1 MKGESFFHYLGVLF
15 GVSQPETHTT
25 PGEREALAR
34 YVSGAS
40 TVVEIG
46 VFEGV
51 NTVILSKAMRKD
63 GKTFGID
70 PFFKGGMGVCYHK
83 LITETHLRRNKV
95 RQHVSLIEKY
105 SFDAVNDIP
114 EKVDFIFIDGDHSW
128 EGISKDWPLYS
139 DKLKSGGI
147 MALHDTSLIAEDRGV
162 ALDSVRYYNEVIR
175 HDDRFEWVET
185 VDRMNILRKR
195 RNKDSIE

>member
-1 MKGESFFHYLGVLF
+1 MKGEAFFHYLGVLF
-15 GVSQPETHTT
+15 RISQPETQTT
-25 PGEREALAR
+25 PGERAALAR
-34 YVSGAS
+34 YVSGAA

-63 GKTFGID
+63 GRTFGID
-70 PFFKGGMGVCYHK
+70 PFFKGGMGICYHK
-83 LITETHLRRNKV
+83 LITETHLKRNKV
-95 RQHVSLIEKY
+95 RPVVSLIEKY
-105 SFDAVNDIP
+105 SFDAINDIP

-139 DKLKSGGI
+139 DKLKAGGI
-147 MALHDTSLIAEDRGV
+147 MALHDTSVVAEDNGV
-162 ALDSVRYYNEVIR
+162 VMDSVRYYNDVIR

-185 VDRMNILRKR
+185 VYRMNILRK
-195 RNKDSIE
+195 K

>member
-1 MKGESFFHYLGVLF
+1 MKGKSFIHYLGVLF
-15 GVSQPETHTT
+15 GVSQPETQTL
-25 PGEREALAR
+25 PGEREALAK
-34 YVSGAS
+34 YVSGAT

-46 VFEGV
+46 VYEGV
-51 NTVILSKAMRKD
+51 NTAILSKAMGKN

-70 PFFKGGMGVCYHK
+70 PFFKGSMGICYHK
-83 LITETHLRRNKV
+83 LIAETHLKRNKV
-95 RQHVSLIEKY
+95 RNLVSLIEKY

-139 DKLKSGGI
+139 DKLKAGGI
-147 MALHDTSLIAEDRGV
+147 MALHDTSVIEADGGYV
-162 ALDSVRYYNEVIR
+162 QDSVRYYNEVIR

-185 VDRMNILRKR
+185 IDRMNILRK
-195 RNKDSIE
+195 K

>member
-1 MKGESFFHYLGVLF
+1 MKGQSFFHYLGVLF
-15 GVSQPETHTT
+15 GVSHPETQTT
-25 PGEREALAR
+25 PREREALAK
-34 YVSGAS
+34 YASGAA

-70 PFFKGGMGVCYHK
+70 PFFKGGLGVCYHK
-83 LITETHLRRNKV
+83 MITKTHLKRNKV
-95 RQHVSLIEKY
+95 RDLVSLIEKY

-114 EKVDFIFIDGDHSW
+114 TKVDFIFIDGDHSW

-139 DKLKSGGI
+139 DKLKAGGI
-147 MALHDTSLIAEDRGV
+147 MALHDTSIIDADGGNV
-162 ALDSVRYYNEVIR
+162 QDSVRYYNEVIR
-175 HDDRFEWVET
+175 HDDRFEWVEN
-185 VDRMNILRKR
+185 VDRMNILRRK
-195 RNKDSIE
+195 

>member
-1 MKGESFFHYLGVLF
+1 MKGKSFIHYLGVLF
-15 GVSQPETHTT
+15 GVSQPETQTT
-25 PGEREALAR
+25 SEEREALAK
-34 YVSGAS
+34 YVSGAA

-51 NTVILSKAMRKD
+51 NTTILSKAMGKN

-83 LITETHLRRNKV
+83 LIAETHLKRNKV
-95 RQHVSLIEKY
+95 RNLVSLIEKY
-105 SFDAVNDIP
+105 SFDAVNDVP

-139 DKLKSGGI
+139 GKLKAGGI
-147 MALHDTSLIAEDRGV
+147 MALHDTSTVDDDGGYV
-162 ALDSVRYYNEVIR
+162 QDSVRYYNEVIR
-175 HDDRFEWVET
+175 RDDRFEWVET
-185 VDRMNILRKR
+185 IHRMNILKRK
-195 RNKDSIE
+195 